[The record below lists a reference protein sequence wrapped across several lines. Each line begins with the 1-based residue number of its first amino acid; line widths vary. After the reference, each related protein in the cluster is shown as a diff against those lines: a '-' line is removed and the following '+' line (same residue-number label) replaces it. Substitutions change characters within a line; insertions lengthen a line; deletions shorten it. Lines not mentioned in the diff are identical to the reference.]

1 MFLCTYLINVI
12 SELYFKILRIF
23 FLIMFE
29 FIFGFRIVI
38 SLVLLI

>member
-23 FLIMFE
+23 FFIMFE

-38 SLVLLI
+38 SLQLEI